1 KTKKMSLA
9 NIEGRLTP
17 DEMENIMAGSGGEII
32 CGFALGL
39 GLVTSVATGGW
50 SMVGAF
56 MVCSGNAY

>member
-1 KTKKMSLA
+1 MSLA